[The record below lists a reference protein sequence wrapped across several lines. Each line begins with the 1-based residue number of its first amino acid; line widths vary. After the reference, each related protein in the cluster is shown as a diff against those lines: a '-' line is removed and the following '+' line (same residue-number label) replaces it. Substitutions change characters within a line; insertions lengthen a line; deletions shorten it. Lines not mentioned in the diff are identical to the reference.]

1 MTVHGP
7 WCNTKTF
14 PLNCRDCG
22 ERVFYFSCDHESKV
36 FFDEL
41 GPPWPQ
47 HNCGHIGNPVDNR
60 PSIIPSIPG
69 INWIRG
75 GQASGDLL
83 PGLVRG
89 TDSIDQGMIRRVIRE
104 SQNKNREIVR
114 IEPLGS
120 TPEVITGTIRD
131 RVEPDLSKRYRIA
144 RNSIGYGELAKKIG
158 DADPIQFTVLVDEL
172 ASDPEAIDLLSY
184 TFLCA
189 RDLADKN
196 IRRGALVEVD
206 LEQEQ
211 SLGIEP
217 FWVAKAIE
225 RLD

>member
-1 MTVHGP
+1 MTVHGR
-7 WCNTKTF
+7 WCNTRTY
-14 PLNCRDCG
+14 PLTCRYCG
-22 ERVFYFSCDHESKV
+22 EGVFYFSCDHESKV

-75 GQASGDLL
+75 GQAKGNLL

-89 TDSIDQGMIRRVIRE
+89 DSIDPEIVRRVVRE
-104 SQNKNREIVR
+104 SQNKNREIMR

-120 TPEVITGTIRD
+120 TPEVIAGTIQD
-131 RVEPDLSKRYRIA
+131 RVETDLSKKYGID

-172 ASDPEAIDLLSY
+172 ANDPEAIDYLSY

-189 RDLADKN
+189 RNLADKN

-206 LEQEQ
+206 LEQAQ
-211 SLGIEP
+211 PLGIGP
-217 FWVAKAIE
+217 FWLARAIE